1 MSKLSGY
8 PEEQQPRIKATL
20 TRLLE
25 SKVDNGTVEET
36 DAGIKAAM
44 HQAFMEACQVVV
56 TLDACMCRLS
66 HYPEDSQQRI
76 RSVATQLIEGRIA
89 SGKVAG
95 TEQAV
100 QAATRVAVDDA
111 RQTVIAVEEYLCG

>member
-8 PEEQQPRIKATL
+8 TEDEQPRIKATF

-25 SKVDNGTVEET
+25 LKVNKGTVAESET
-36 DAGIKAAM
+36 AIKAALP
-44 HQAFMEACQVVV
+44 QAFMEACQVVV
-56 TLDACMCRLS
+56 TLDACMRQLA
-66 HYPEDSQQRI
+66 HYPAANQERI
-76 RSVATQLIEGRIA
+76 RSVATQLIEGQIA

-95 TEQAV
+95 TEEAV

-111 RQTVIAVEEYLCG
+111 RQVVTAAEEYLCG